1 MRACDYIANR
11 LVESNIKNVYGIMG
25 GGAAGLNDGFIK
37 NENINFVC
45 FHHEQGAANAALA
58 ESKLTNNFSVVNVTT
73 GCGGLNCM
81 TTLISAYQ
89 DSNSVIF
96 LSGNVKLNEATNF
109 VNKEKNINLRKLGS
123 QEFDIINMVKNYCK
137 FSHFIQ
143 NGNEIPYILE
153 KAIFESTNGRKGP
166 CWIDFPSDFQTFK
179 LTDVILNHQF
189 ESVSE
194 SIDDHKVYE
203 YLKNSQRPLIVAGYG
218 IYLSDSKNSFLNFVE
233 KYQIPFV
240 TTYLTKELVDYKHP
254 LNIGTFGVKGNRS
267 ANFAVQTCDL
277 LMSLGCSMT
286 STHVGYNKDLFAPQA
301 KKIMIN
307 IDKDD
312 YLKQNVDFDLFLECD
327 LRDFFNNAK

>member
-109 VNKEKNINLRKLGS
+109 VNKEKNIN
-123 QEFDIINMVKNYCK
+123 INNIKGL
-137 FSHFIQ
+137 IQ
-143 NGNEIPYILE
+143 
-153 KAIFESTNGRKGP
+153 F
-166 CWIDFPSDFQTFK
+166 F
-179 LTDVILNHQF
+179 
-189 ESVSE
+189 
-194 SIDDHKVYE
+194 
-203 YLKNSQRPLIVAGYG
+203 LK
-218 IYLSDSKNSFLNFVE
+218 
-233 KYQIPFV
+233 
-240 TTYLTKELVDYKHP
+240 
-254 LNIGTFGVKGNRS
+254 
-267 ANFAVQTCDL
+267 
-277 LMSLGCSMT
+277 
-286 STHVGYNKDLFAPQA
+286 
-301 KKIMIN
+301 
-307 IDKDD
+307 
-312 YLKQNVDFDLFLECD
+312 LFL
-327 LRDFFNNAK
+327 L